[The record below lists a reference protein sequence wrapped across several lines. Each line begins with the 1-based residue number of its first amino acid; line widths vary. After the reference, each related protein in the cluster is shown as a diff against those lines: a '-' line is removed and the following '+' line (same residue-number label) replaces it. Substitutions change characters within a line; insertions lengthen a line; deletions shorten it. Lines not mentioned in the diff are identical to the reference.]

1 MFGELA
7 QLAIGNLGRARARL
21 FMTAGGVLVGTTAVI
36 LLIALTFGLQRSAEA
51 SIGSDASLT
60 EIQVYP
66 AWDRQLSEDVPQ
78 LTIDA
83 VRAFWR
89 IPGVEAVIPV
99 APLQT
104 GAELVAG
111 DYRGWGE
118 VMGIDPS
125 LLPYL
130 GAEIHQGVMSLQPGE
145 VIVGA
150 QVSQNFYDPEA
161 EEWQPI
167 TVDVMSTPMQL
178 TVYQYTETTSSQRDF
193 DLKIVGQLAPGGF
206 YDYAILMPIQEVL
219 KMNEWATGQ
228 ETDPDTFT
236 FNQIV
241 VRAESREVT
250 SDVTKAIRDLG
261 YGAGGIGDYIDQL
274 NNFFVTMRLIL
285 GFVGGVALL
294 VAAFGVANTMMMA
307 ILERTKEIGLMKAI
321 GATDRDVLTV
331 FLIEAG
337 LVGLSGGLA
346 GIGLSLFLQNVI
358 NKAVS
363 TAPDPASGGFTAFL
377 PFDTSQLGGNLIV
390 IPGEL
395 LALAVIL
402 ATLVGLGAGLFPAV
416 RAAKMQPVDALKQE

>member
-1 MFGELA
+1 
-7 QLAIGNLGRARARL
+7 
-21 FMTAGGVLVGTTAVI
+21 
-36 LLIALTFGLQRSAEA
+36 
-51 SIGSDASLT
+51 
-60 EIQVYP
+60 
-66 AWDRQLSEDVPQ
+66 
-78 LTIDA
+78 
-83 VRAFWR
+83 
-89 IPGVEAVIPV
+89 
-99 APLQT
+99 
-104 GAELVAG
+104 
-111 DYRGWGE
+111 
-118 VMGIDPS
+118 
-125 LLPYL
+125 
-130 GAEIHQGVMSLQPGE
+130 
-145 VIVGA
+145 
-150 QVSQNFYDPEA
+150 
-161 EEWQPI
+161 
-167 TVDVMSTPMQL
+167 
-178 TVYQYTETTSSQRDF
+178 
-193 DLKIVGQLAPGGF
+193 
-206 YDYAILMPIQEVL
+206 
-219 KMNEWATGQ
+219 MNEWATGQ